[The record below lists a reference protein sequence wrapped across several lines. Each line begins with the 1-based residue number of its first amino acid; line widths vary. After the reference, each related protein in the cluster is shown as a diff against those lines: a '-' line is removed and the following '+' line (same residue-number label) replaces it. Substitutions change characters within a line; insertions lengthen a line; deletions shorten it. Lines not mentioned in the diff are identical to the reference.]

1 MSFTRGIDPKDSM
14 EIGRK
19 KEAFTL
25 ISVKIHSN
33 NNEMILTD
41 PYVIEK
47 FLNDFSKFSIPNDP
61 IFGPQRIV
69 FRCREKIREYGISAL
84 MRSTMLGL
92 SPISQDTEMREV
104 EREVDK
110 LLGECEGKTVI
121 FNEKMYAIPS
131 FKELKENGFEHL
143 QICERNQLNKEE
155 EERKRAS
162 EVMAIQYEHMKKM
175 AQIFNP
181 VIRPPSSDGILVN
194 TDPIAI
200 YADEKP
206 KVIKKKRKKFLIF
219 DIETRIR

>member
-19 KEAFTL
+19 KEAFPL
-25 ISVKIHSN
+25 VAVKIHSN
-33 NNEMILTD
+33 NNETILTD

-47 FLNDFSKFSIPNDP
+47 FLNDFSKFSIHNDP

-69 FRCREKIREYGISAL
+69 FRCREKSMEYGLSVL
-84 MRSTMLGL
+84 MRSAMLGL
-92 SPISQDTEMREV
+92 SPTSQDTEMKEV

-121 FNEKMYAIPS
+121 FNDKMYAIPS
-131 FKELKENGFEHL
+131 FDELRDNGFEHL
-143 QICERNQLNKEE
+143 QICEGNQLHKEE

-162 EVMAIQYEHMKKM
+162 EIMAVQYEHMKKM
-175 AQIFNP
+175 AEIFNP
-181 VIRPPSSDGILVN
+181 VVHSSPSGGILVN

-200 YADEKP
+200 WADEKP

-219 DIETRIR
+219 DIETRVR